1 MPNVTPSAGAR
12 YAHSRLRTTDAPT
25 NPPQHRPQHLE
36 RLRLDRARSDPHP
49 HPSDN
54 STDDIDIT
62 PVTVKII
69 PNDRGN
75 QSARKAGWGEMAAPS
90 SNLAAIADLLARAAS
105 EPGVIPTW
113 DAGRALAALAVTEI
127 PFDALDGNCLG
138 YARQRSIAT
147 PQDVS

>member
-1 MPNVTPSAGAR
+1 
-12 YAHSRLRTTDAPT
+12 
-25 NPPQHRPQHLE
+25 
-36 RLRLDRARSDPHP
+36 
-49 HPSDN
+49 
-54 STDDIDIT
+54 
-62 PVTVKII
+62 
-69 PNDRGN
+69 
-75 QSARKAGWGEMAAPS
+75 MAAPS